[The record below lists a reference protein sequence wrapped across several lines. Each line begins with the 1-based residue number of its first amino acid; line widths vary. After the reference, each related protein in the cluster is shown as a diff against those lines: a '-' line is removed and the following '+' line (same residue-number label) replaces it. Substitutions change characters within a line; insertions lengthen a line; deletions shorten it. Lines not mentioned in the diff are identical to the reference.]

1 MDILDRYL
9 QAIGEYLPAASKDD
23 TLAELRANLLALIE
37 DREEQLSRPLTEDEL
52 IEIIRNHG
60 RPIVVASR
68 YRPQQS
74 LIGPEVFPF
83 YLLALRRSLPLVILF
98 YVCAQAVSILFQDH
112 GRVDIGAAIGAA
124 VVHLPGTLFVFWG
137 VMTAVFMGIEWACR
151 HYGTNISQPWNP
163 RELPRVEKNEG
174 KVPSLVGGIADL
186 IVSAVMLLWLLAIP
200 TRPFLILGPGVEYLK
215 NQQIGFTPQWHTFYW
230 QIIGLLVAQ
239 LVLKAVMIGI
249 RRFGTWRKVFD
260 LVVHALGLGI
270 LAVMV
275 RAQIYFVPVQGFKQL
290 PHETLAALNQ
300 AIYLGFRVAFLIA
313 TLKLIWDVVV
323 FVRDTWVGLRAT
335 TRVVV

>member
-37 DREEQLSRPLTEDEL
+37 DREEQLGRRLNEDEL

-98 YVCAQAVSILFQDH
+98 YVCAQAVSLLFQDH
-112 GRVDIGAAIGAA
+112 GRADIGAAIGAA

-151 HYGTNISQPWNP
+151 HYGTSISQQWDP
-163 RELPRVEKNEG
+163 RDLPRVEKNQG
-174 KVPSLVGGIADL
+174 KAPSLVGGIADL

-230 QIIGLLVAQ
+230 QIIGLLTAQ
-239 LVLKAVMIGI
+239 LVLKAVMVGI
-249 RRFGTWRKVFD
+249 RRFGTWRKVLD

-275 RAQIYFVPVQGFKQL
+275 RAQIYFVPAQGFKPL

-300 AIYLGFRVAFLIA
+300 AIYLGFRVVLLIA

-335 TRVVV
+335 SRVVV